1 MATGTQEI
9 TQQRLDKRLTG
20 HTDECLFCGSNGLS
34 FGSFETQDSTIYQ
47 EVECGDCGALWSDAY
62 ELQRVVYDGDGHY
75 STQEQKLDKLLAAAR
90 DLAGEGV
97 SHA

>member
-62 ELQRVVYDGDGHY
+62 ELQRVV
-75 STQEQKLDKLLAAAR
+75 SIPRPAVLTRLLAGGN
-90 DLAGEGV
+90 AGG
-97 SHA
+97 